1 MLQLVEHPGQKV
13 ISANKLEDGEVAIVV
28 DCGPCTDNVG
38 RIVQPF
44 HNDLF
49 TLGATSLH
57 KWPKYR
63 SLPNTFQV
71 RVLPKGAI
79 FKLV

>member
-13 ISANKLEDGEVAIVV
+13 IPANKLEDGEVAIVV
-28 DCGPCTDNVG
+28 DCELTNYIG

-49 TLGATSLH
+49 TLGAQSMC
-57 KWPKYR
+57 KWGNYR
-63 SLPNTFQV
+63 ILPDSFRV
-71 RVLPKGAI
+71 VVLPKGTR
-79 FKLV
+79 FELV